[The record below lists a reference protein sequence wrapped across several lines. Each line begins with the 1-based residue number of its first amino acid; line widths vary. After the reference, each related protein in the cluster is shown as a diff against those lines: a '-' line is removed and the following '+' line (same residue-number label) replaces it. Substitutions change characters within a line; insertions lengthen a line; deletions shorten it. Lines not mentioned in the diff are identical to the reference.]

1 MSNGLLPEVINVL
14 YIRNRDIHSYNTR
27 SNNLLRIPMG
37 TTNFTNT
44 SARLWN
50 VLVLNID
57 VDVPITRFKHN
68 LKTYLLH
75 NDVVLKYSR

>member
-1 MSNGLLPEVINVL
+1 MSKGLLPEVIHIL

-27 SNNLLRIPMG
+27 SSNLLRISRG
-37 TTNFTNT
+37 TTHLTNT

-50 VLVLNID
+50 VLVLNI
-57 VDVPITRFKHN
+57 VVPIIRFKQN

-75 NDVVLKYSR
+75 NDVVLEYSR